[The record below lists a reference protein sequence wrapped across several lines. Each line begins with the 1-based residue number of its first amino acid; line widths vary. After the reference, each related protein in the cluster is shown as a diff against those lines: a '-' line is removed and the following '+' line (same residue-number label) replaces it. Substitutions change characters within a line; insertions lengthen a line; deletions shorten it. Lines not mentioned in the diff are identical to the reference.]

1 MNSLSSTLRLAIAA
15 GIATASCLALAQTS
29 PTPSGSLAPAG
40 QGPGVHT
47 SSPETSGMSTKSRAT
62 VKAQTRK
69 AEASG
74 QLQQAG
80 EAATPI
86 GGATTTPMTGEQSTG
101 ATNSRPHRPTVKRQT
116 QAAERSG
123 TLQPA
128 GEAPQPSSEMPKK

>member
-1 MNSLSSTLRLAIAA
+1 
-15 GIATASCLALAQTS
+15 
-29 PTPSGSLAPAG
+29 
-40 QGPGVHT
+40 
-47 SSPETSGMSTKSRAT
+47 MSTKSRAT

-69 AEASG
+69 AEASS

-80 EAATPI
+80 EAAAPI

-101 ATNSRPHRPTVKRQT
+101 AKTSRPHRPTVKRQT

-128 GEAPQPSSEMPKK
+128 GDAPQPSSEMPKK

>member
-1 MNSLSSTLRLAIAA
+1 MLFR
-15 GIATASCLALAQTS
+15 LALATGLASIACMVSAQTS
-29 PTPSGSLAPAG
+29 ATPSGSMAPAG
-40 QGPGVHT
+40 QGPGATT

-74 QLQQAG
+74 QLQPAG

-86 GGATTTPMTGEQSTG
+86 GGATMAPMNGEQTTTTPASHL
-101 ATNSRPHRPTVKRQT
+101 HRASVKRQT
-116 QAAERSG
+116 RTAERNG

-128 GEAPQPSSEMPKK
+128 GEAPQPSSEKPKQ